1 MSLSLSLSH
10 QVLTTSRLSQATKRW
25 VYNSKLCTKKS
36 KTYLDDLSSTFV
48 AIKIYEKHDNDN
60 NNDDVDNGA
69 KVNSKLGLGTSTA
82 PGLRFRHLGKSGLKV
97 GTPRFLYSS
106 GAMTVLMVMMMVVM
120 MMMTVRRRQVRTK
133 VGLSEPSSPLFHCL
147 SCCHLS

>member
-1 MSLSLSLSH
+1 MF
-10 QVLTTSRLSQATKRW
+10 
-25 VYNSKLCTKKS
+25 TKKS

-97 GTPRFLYSS
+97 GSHIFF
-106 GAMTVLMVMMMVVM
+106 VLIRSDDSVD
-120 MMMTVRRRQVRTK
+120 
-133 VGLSEPSSPLFHCL
+133 GGYDGDDDEDED
-147 SCCHLS
+147 